1 MAKTVAIHGGGA
13 FAAPWGVPIIAV
25 ALVVSACLLVM
36 YWRRVRKR
44 KAEPLLSE
52 TIDMSKWAQDEGGQW
67 FPVKYRR
74 GDDVIMDTS
83 EPSQRRAVKW
93 INNKREN
100 TESGWVTLASFVFC
114 IAAYWAAYVQTADND
129 LITPAKILFWL
140 VCAVGTYAFLLWVGT
155 SFVLARGRGN
165 FVGPEATAAAGR
177 GVEQVEKQKV
187 YGAGGFATREEI
199 HQAAHG
205 KTVGQAT
212 KRSAMPTISNST
224 IRGASWRRLS
234 RLPVRKMA

>member
-25 ALVVSACLLVM
+25 GLVVSACLLVM

-140 VCAVGTYAFLLWVGT
+140 VCAVGTYAFLWWVGS

-187 YGAGGFATREEI
+187 YGEGGFATPEEI

-205 KTVGQAT
+205 HSAAQAGAVGDADE
-212 KRSAMPTISNST
+212 IEFDD
-224 IRGASWRRLS
+224 
-234 RLPVRKMA
+234 

>member
-140 VCAVGTYAFLLWVGT
+140 VCAVGTYAFLLWVGS

-165 FVGPEATAAAGR
+165 FVGPPQEPSRGLDTVAQQQAYGKAAAASIDDIHAALS
-177 GVEQVEKQKV
+177 
-187 YGAGGFATREEI
+187 GAAP
-199 HQAAHG
+199 AAARPNAAPSG
-205 KTVGQAT
+205 
-212 KRSAMPTISNST
+212 PIYDE
-224 IRGASWRRLS
+224 
-234 RLPVRKMA
+234 